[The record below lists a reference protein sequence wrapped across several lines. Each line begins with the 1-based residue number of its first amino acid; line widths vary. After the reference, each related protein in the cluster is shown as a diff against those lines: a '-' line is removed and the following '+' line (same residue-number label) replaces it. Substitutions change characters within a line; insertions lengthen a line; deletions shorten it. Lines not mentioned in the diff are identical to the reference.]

1 MSWKKFLEKTPM
13 NSIALDG
20 IVTGGPAYDES
31 TRHVNFDHH
40 DKIVREATM
49 STCMQVYFAINGGLF
64 KLFRENGKPYAHVY
78 INDVDQDVA
87 LSMWELENYRLIE
100 RTDKIENLKKF
111 IELTNELDVTGGSF
125 PQNFNDKLIHQH
137 NWVFEEYNKLRKS
150 GKLADAS
157 EEIVRKNLE
166 STNLRITAFV
176 MGRSGEK
183 EMEIKYEILY
193 QSPYGYSII
202 NEIGGNESRPFLFLW
217 GMDAFI
223 SLVGERDDGKKVWS
237 IGRRSRYIPFPV
249 NELYNLFNKAE
260 NLSEEDGWNGS
271 DNIGGSSR
279 IHGSKLDY
287 KQLSEITDNY
297 LSEKYKNLYKKSK
310 SNKDGV

>member
-1 MSWKKFLEKTPM
+1 
-13 NSIALDG
+13 
-20 IVTGGPAYDES
+20 
-31 TRHVNFDHH
+31 
-40 DKIVREATM
+40 
-49 STCMQVYFAINGGLF
+49 
-64 KLFRENGKPYAHVY
+64 
-78 INDVDQDVA
+78 
-87 LSMWELENYRLIE
+87 
-100 RTDKIENLKKF
+100 
-111 IELTNELDVTGGSF
+111 
-125 PQNFNDKLIHQH
+125 
-137 NWVFEEYNKLRKS
+137 
-150 GKLADAS
+150 
-157 EEIVRKNLE
+157 
-166 STNLRITAFV
+166 
-176 MGRSGEK
+176 
-183 EMEIKYEILY
+183 
-193 QSPYGYSII
+193 
-202 NEIGGNESRPFLFLW
+202 
-217 GMDAFI
+217 MDAFI